1 MIGCNPDREEL
12 SLMSDDDRIAYL
24 AGDVVASLDSAE
36 RAELDD
42 LRNLLADPS
51 MWAEPDPSLQQRVVD
66 GITAAAVAPETAP
79 PAVAEVTDLA
89 QRRSKRLR
97 YAILAAAA
105 AVLLA
110 VGITLAVNLG
120 GSTSQ
125 PQQFAAA
132 LTATPLAPDAK
143 GQATLTKT
151 LGGWRI
157 QINATGLPRR
167 DNGAYY
173 EAWLKN
179 AAGVLVPIGTFN
191 QPKDV
196 TLWAGVPPSEFPTLT
211 ITRQRVGGG
220 EDSSGKVVLVG
231 STKRVH

>member
-1 MIGCNPDREEL
+1 
-12 SLMSDDDRIAYL
+12 
-24 AGDVVASLDSAE
+24 
-36 RAELDD
+36 
-42 LRNLLADPS
+42 
-51 MWAEPDPSLQQRVVD
+51 
-66 GITAAAVAPETAP
+66 
-79 PAVAEVTDLA
+79 VTDLA
-89 QRRSKRLR
+89 LRRSKRLR

-110 VGITLAVNLG
+110 VGITVGVNLA
-120 GSTSQ
+120 GSTSA
-125 PQQFAAA
+125 PEQFAAA
-132 LTATPLAPDAK
+132 LTATPLAPNAA

-151 LGGWRI
+151 VGGWRI
-157 QINATGLPRR
+157 QISATGLPRR

-196 TLWAGVPPSEFPTLT
+196 TLWAGVPPDKFPTLT
-211 ITRQRVGGG
+211 VTRQRVGGG
-220 EDSSGKVVLVG
+220 ENSSGQVVLVG

>member
-1 MIGCNPDREEL
+1 
-12 SLMSDDDRIAYL
+12 MSDDDRIAYL
-24 AGDVVASLDSAE
+24 AGDDVASLDAAE

-66 GITAAAVAPETAP
+66 TITAASDAATDAAPETAP

-97 YAILAAAA
+97 YTILAAAA

-110 VGITLAVNLG
+110 VGITVAVNLG

>member
-1 MIGCNPDREEL
+1 
-12 SLMSDDDRIAYL
+12 MSDDDRIAYL
-24 AGDVVASLDSAE
+24 AGDDVASLDGTE

-66 GITAAAVAPETAP
+66 GISAATGAAPEKAP
-79 PAVAEVTDLA
+79 PSVAEVTDLA

-110 VGITLAVNLG
+110 VGITVAVNLG

-157 QINATGLPRR
+157 EINATGLPRR

-231 STKRVH
+231 STERVH